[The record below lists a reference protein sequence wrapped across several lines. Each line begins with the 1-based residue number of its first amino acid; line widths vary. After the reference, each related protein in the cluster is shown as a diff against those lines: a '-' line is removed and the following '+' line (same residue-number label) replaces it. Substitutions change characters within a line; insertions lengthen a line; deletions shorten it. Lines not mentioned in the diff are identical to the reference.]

1 MKKKILITGSNG
13 FIGKNLNKSLRS
25 RFNIIPV
32 YKKDIIK
39 KNHLISRDIYAV
51 IHCGGLAHT
60 KDKKLTNFYKANY
73 LYTKKLINLCLKTRM
88 KHFIFLSTVNIDFST
103 KNNLIDKKN
112 FPYAYTK
119 KKTED
124 LLLNLKNKKFKLC
137 ILRLP
142 LVYGHGVKGNLKSL
156 INIVKKNVPLP
167 FKKIQSRKTILSI
180 TNLISFII
188 LILESKIKKKIIYIS
203 DKETKSVHQIIR
215 QLIKFN
221 KEKNI
226 FFYLPKS
233 LLKLIFFIFLK
244 KNTFNNLTKDT
255 SEILNKTYSSNFW
268 KPKGFC
274 TSDMKKAYEASFE
287 SRKII

>member
-1 MKKKILITGSNG
+1 MKKKILVTGSSG
-13 FIGKNLNKSLRS
+13 FIGKNLDESLRS

-32 YKKDIIK
+32 HRKDIMN
-39 KNHLISRDIYAV
+39 KNHSIFNDIYAV

-60 KDKKLTNFYKANY
+60 KDKELTNFYKANF
-73 LYTKKLINLCLKTRM
+73 LYTKKLINLCVKTNM
-88 KHFIFLSTVNIDFST
+88 KHFIFLSTINIDFST

-124 LLLNLKNKKFKLC
+124 LLLNLKNKKFKLY

-167 FKKIQSRKTILSI
+167 FKQIQSRKTILSI
-180 TNLISFII
+180 SNLISFIV
-188 LILESKIKKKIIYIS
+188 LILESKIKKKLIYIS
-203 DKETKSVHQIIR
+203 DKETKSVHQIIK

-226 FFYLPKS
+226 FFYLPNY
-233 LLKLIFFIFLK
+233 LLKSIFFIFLK
-244 KNTFNNLTKDT
+244 KNTFKTLTKDT
-255 SEILNKTYSSNFW
+255 SEILKKTYSSNFW

-274 TSDMKKAYEASFE
+274 ALDMKKAYESSLE